1 MFSTVWKPCIRFFLG
16 FTLICGVLYTGSV
29 TILSQLLF
37 PDQANGSLIEKDG
50 VVVGSALIGQPFAD
64 NDHLWGRPSQIDT
77 KTFVE
82 KDGTILLYAYGA
94 NNAVNDLDYQKEEE
108 NRRVELAKALDL
120 PYDQVPDEL
129 VTYSASGLDPEISV
143 EAAKVQAKRIA
154 DAKGISEQE
163 VDRIIDSCTKGK
175 GLGLFGQERVNVLE
189 VNLKLDDIK

>member
-64 NDHLWGRPSQIDT
+64 NDHLWGRPSQLDT

-94 NNAVNDLDYQKEEE
+94 NNAVNNPDYQKEEE
-108 NRRVELAKALDL
+108 NRRAELAKALDL
-120 PYDQVPDEL
+120 SYDQVPDEL

>member
-108 NRRVELAKALDL
+108 NRRAELAKALDL

>member
-175 GLGLFGQERVNVLE
+175 RLGLFGQERVNVLE